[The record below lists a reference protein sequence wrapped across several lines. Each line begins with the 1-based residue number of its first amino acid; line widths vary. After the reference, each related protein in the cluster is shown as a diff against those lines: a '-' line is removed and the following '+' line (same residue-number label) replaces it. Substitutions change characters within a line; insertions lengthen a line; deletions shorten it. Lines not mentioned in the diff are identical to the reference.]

1 MNEHP
6 SEKRSSQKV
15 EAESKHR
22 KRKIHQTREGIS
34 KLKAAKRLSLDDSL
48 RMANNLGKI
57 ARRAEKRTGVS
68 IRKVFISALGEAV
81 GESLYK
87 KRKTVM
93 LYEDETPNERE
104 IRKTSDHYIAL
115 AKQLYRE
122 LSEDK
127 SANLAEER
135 ALGDLI
141 EGTTFESRQR
151 PTEKMHQEAIL
162 ELERQLYSLVESL
175 EDKVDLDWMYAFV
188 KANKIGVDSKH
199 YGSVDNVTLGNE
211 TAQSPYHL
219 SGQTLSWDKVL
230 SSWQRHNNI
239 APCVRIAK
247 FYVHNQ
253 VEFKGWVLTDIDL
266 LDDSRSRSEQIRQRL
281 ARLSGNEA
289 FLAKTGLENHS
300 VEFCSSTLEAAL
312 GTAQKR
318 TWMLDFDT
326 AIDLE
331 VLYDDQNFRWFP
343 VFLWRNS
350 GLIKA
355 DEEDIELV
363 ADETLSPITN
373 LWYSNRE
380 ISAPP
385 LLRLYEDIGVN
396 SNNIDVE
403 GGMYAVLDR
412 FTDYDA
418 DTGQPR
424 KASYFVMEPQ
434 YGDEVDHICPFHEW
448 PGDKDRALDFD
459 EVRAFRLNDP
469 VSSEALL
476 SQGSEDELK
485 SALDLGSSSHGFT
498 PAPYNSLANFILSNL
513 AYAPAENRLDQLL
526 VADARNK
533 FGLLAAKAEKLES
546 EFRSG
551 LERVRQARST

>member
-68 IRKVFISALGEAV
+68 IRKVFISALGEAP

-93 LYEDETPNERE
+93 LYEGETPNKRE
-104 IRKTSDHYIAL
+104 IRKTSGPYIAL
-115 AKQLYRE
+115 AEQLYRE
-122 LSEDK
+122 LSGDR

-141 EGTTFESRQR
+141 EGTTFESKQW
-151 PTEKMHQEAIL
+151 PDEKMHQEAIL

-175 EDKVDLDWMYAFV
+175 EDKVDLDWMHAFV
-188 KANKIGVDSKH
+188 KANKVGVDSKH
-199 YGSVDNVTLGNE
+199 YGSADNVTLGNE
-211 TAQSPYHL
+211 APQSPYHL
-219 SGQTLSWDKVL
+219 SGQTLSWNKVL
-230 SSWQRHNNI
+230 RSWQRHNNI

-247 FYVHNQ
+247 FYVHNK
-253 VEFKGWVLTDIDL
+253 VKFKGWVLTDIDL
-266 LDDSRSRSEQIRQRL
+266 LDDSRSCSEQIRQRL

-289 FLAKTGLENHS
+289 FLAKTGLENYS
-300 VEFCSSTLEAAL
+300 VEFCSSTLEATL
-312 GTAQKR
+312 GTAQEH
-318 TWMLDFDT
+318 TWLLDFDT

-331 VLYDDQNFRWFP
+331 VLYDDESSRWFP

-355 DEEDIELV
+355 DEEDMELV
-363 ADETLSPITN
+363 ADETLSPLTEGFN
-373 LWYSNRE
+373 SDRE
-380 ISAPP
+380 ISAP
-385 LLRLYEDIGVN
+385 LLVRLYEDIDVN
-396 SNNIDVE
+396 SNNMDWADI
-403 GGMYAVLDR
+403 YAVLDR

-424 KASYFVMEPQ
+424 KASYFVMKP
-434 YGDEVDHICPFHEW
+434 YSGEVDHTCPFHEW

-476 SQGSEDELK
+476 SQGSESELK

-513 AYAPAENRLDQLL
+513 AYAPEENRLDQLL
-526 VADARNK
+526 VADARKK